1 MNPSAALIYL
11 ISTLTDLYVAAIL
24 LRLLLQWVGADFYN
38 PLSQFLIKVTNPVL
52 VPARRVIPSIGK
64 LDMASVVVM
73 LLLELAQLAIITQL
87 SPVDF
92 GLQFLLLFAIQKLL
106 FTLLMTYFVLIIAR
120 VLVSWIANQSR
131 HPLIPTDIPADR
143 AGIKAHKQ
151 VAPAN
156 RWYRSVTF
164 DCIDRTAI
172 SFASARMVSN
182 RKQLVT
188 LILASLSLL
197 RGIKLKFM
205 KGFE

>member
-24 LRLLLQWVGADFYN
+24 LRLLLQWVRADFYN

-64 LDMASVVVM
+64 LDTASVVVM
-73 LLLELAQLAIITQL
+73 LLLELAQLAIIAQL

-120 VLVSWIANQSR
+120 VLVSWIASQSR
-131 HPLIPTDIPADR
+131 HPLIPLIYQLTEPVLKPFSKLLPPIGGVDLSPL
-143 AGIKAHKQ
+143 
-151 VAPAN
+151 
-156 RWYRSVTF
+156 
-164 DCIDRTAI
+164 
-172 SFASARMVSN
+172 FA
-182 RKQLVT
+182 LIT
-188 LILASLSLL
+188 LRFLL
-197 RGIKLKFM
+197 LLLGW
-205 KGFE
+205 